1 MGQSRSH
8 VATIDTNGCSI
19 GSVQRQA
26 KLRVWD
32 FLAPIIAG
40 VGFLFRV
47 VYFALF
53 GWWLDP
59 WLQRKSNRALRED
72 VHANFSFL
80 TSRNQVSISHPRGVL
95 PFNYASAEIR
105 WENVLITIT
114 RGRSDTTVTVA
125 PRSAP
130 QNSYEL
136 GPLIAALEQRHLSE
150 RDIVYDLVGAANL
163 MRPRLEALN
172 HAFSENELQH
182 TKQLL

>member
-1 MGQSRSH
+1 
-8 VATIDTNGCSI
+8 
-19 GSVQRQA
+19 
-26 KLRVWD
+26 
-32 FLAPIIAG
+32 
-40 VGFLFRV
+40 
-47 VYFALF
+47 
-53 GWWLDP
+53 
-59 WLQRKSNRALRED
+59 
-72 VHANFSFL
+72 
-80 TSRNQVSISHPRGVL
+80 
-95 PFNYASAEIR
+95 
-105 WENVLITIT
+105 
-114 RGRSDTTVTVA
+114 VTVA